1 MTTSAPC
8 PGCGKSGVYCICHP
22 SGGFFATYE
31 EKRQYY
37 LKHPETEEK
46 SGRKYVVSVPKLDK
60 RDE

>member
-1 MTTSAPC
+1 MPRLWKERS
-8 PGCGKSGVYCICHP
+8 VLHLP
-22 SGGFFATYE
+22 SEWGFFVTYE

-60 RDE
+60 RDG